1 MVQLNTSILITK
13 VNTTI
18 NNARFNVDKLK
29 YDVEINESINRFY
42 RVRVSLSLFVRS
54 RKLQNIEKTPGGGIF
69 KRIDNFGRT

>member
-54 RKLQNIEKTPGGGIF
+54 RKLQNIEKTPGGGDF
-69 KRIDNFGRT
+69 